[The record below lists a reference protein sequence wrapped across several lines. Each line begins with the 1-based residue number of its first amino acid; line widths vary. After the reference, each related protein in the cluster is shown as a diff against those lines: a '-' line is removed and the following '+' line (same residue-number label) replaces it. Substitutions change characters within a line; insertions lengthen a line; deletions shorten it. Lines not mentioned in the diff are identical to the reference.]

1 MTGRARWMIR
11 LGLAAVL
18 AAGLGFLP
26 YRTASPGGIR
36 RVLDL
41 KRELGVII
49 DDNRALAAE
58 NERLL
63 KQIGRLRAGRRAIE
77 RVARDDLGL
86 VRSDDLVFIFE

>member
-1 MTGRARWMIR
+1 VAGLVRWMMR

-26 YRTASPGGIR
+26 YRTASPSGIR

-41 KRELGVII
+41 KRDLRGII
-49 DDNRALAAE
+49 DDNRALAAD

-63 KQIGRLRAGRRAIE
+63 KQIRRLRSGQRAIE

-86 VRSDDLVFIFE
+86 VRSDDLIFIFE